1 MAKFSKGHYILIAE
15 ALYKALYVNHAPL
28 VREGIL
34 NAAGF
39 IADSLEADNPQFN
52 HAHFMAVVKGD
63 RDPYSRPPRVGV

>member
-1 MAKFSKGHYILIAE
+1 MAKFSKGHYILIME

-39 IADSLEADNPQFN
+39 IADALEADNRQFN
-52 HAHFMAVVKGD
+52 HAHFMAVVKGEKD
-63 RDPYSRPPRVGV
+63 AHSRP